1 MHEPL
6 SSACLFS
13 SSPAFA
19 SAFVTMSRALPSPP
33 LSSLTLSQIQTL
45 ANDSE
50 GITDRSP
57 RDWFERARHEA
68 DLAVLAERKGEKEE
82 MFLAYTRACA
92 AYANAK
98 MHPDFAGAKRA
109 DAHWA
114 NRVKDFKEVSGA
126 HRLGVLTV
134 MIRRECIVLIESDI

>member
-1 MHEPL
+1 
-6 SSACLFS
+6 
-13 SSPAFA
+13 
-19 SAFVTMSRALPSPP
+19 MSRALPSPP

-45 ANDSE
+45 ANDPE

-68 DLAVLAERKGEKEE
+68 DLAVLAERKGKKEE

-92 AYANAK
+92 AYANVK

-114 NRVKDFKEVSGA
+114 NRVKDFKEVSGV
-126 HRLGVLTV
+126 HRFGFLTV
-134 MIRRECIVLIESDI
+134 IQGGGMSC

>member
-1 MHEPL
+1 
-6 SSACLFS
+6 
-13 SSPAFA
+13 
-19 SAFVTMSRALPSPP
+19 
-33 LSSLTLSQIQTL
+33 
-45 ANDSE
+45 
-50 GITDRSP
+50 
-57 RDWFERARHEA
+57 
-68 DLAVLAERKGEKEE
+68 VLAERKGEKEE